1 MKHLLKISIL
11 VLFLFQSI
19 FLSAQ
24 NEHKQK
30 VQTDANEV
38 TVFLDGAQVTR
49 KKTVSLQAGK
59 TELTFSDLSPYID
72 AKSVQVKMSGAV
84 MVTSVNHQ
92 HNYIDTGKVMK
103 PVEVI
108 KRMEAITDELSL
120 ISTNR
125 DILKEEMSFLEA
137 NKKIGGAN
145 SGISAVTLKEA
156 TAFYRERMTSLKK
169 EDYRLQQQIKALNEE
184 YETLRLRAGQE
195 GGTVKRKTV
204 GEVVVD
210 VETKTPVRATI
221 ELTYYVKGANW
232 FPAYDVRAGKIGQPI
247 DLVYKANVRQNT
259 GEDWK
264 NVSLKIS
271 SSNPAQGNVLPA
283 LKTYYLNYNI
293 LAPRYETLLQNDEVA
308 GVVVDELGE
317 PLIGA
322 AITFPGTTIGTVADL
337 NGKFSMKKPN
347 NVSQIRVTYIGYHE
361 QTLPIRDSFMQIV
374 MQPNKQQL
382 DEVVATALQG
392 RVAGVAVTGAAGSTS
407 KIRIRGT
414 KSISSDPQP
423 ERYDIAMPTESRET
437 PMAVEFDVKIPYTI
451 LSNNKNT
458 LIEVERYALPA
469 QFEYVSIPKIAPE
482 AFLMANASD
491 WQKYNLLDGEA
502 NVFFEDTY
510 VGKTVLDLRN
520 IGDTLSL
527 SLGRDKNISVKRELL
542 KDYTTKKLFGSKKED
557 TRSWKIS
564 TRNGKQQPIDIVILD
579 QVPVSQN
586 NEIEV
591 EVEKQSGGRLNA
603 ETGEVKWVFTL
614 KPAEKKDLKLRYK
627 VKYNKDKILNVE

>member
-1 MKHLLKISIL
+1 MKHLLKTSIL

-72 AKSVQVKMSGAV
+72 AKSVQVKMNGAV

-103 PVEVI
+103 PVEVL

-120 ISTNR
+120 IATNR
-125 DILKEEMSFLEA
+125 DILKEEMNFLEA

-145 SGISAVTLKEA
+145 NGISAVTLKEA

-195 GGTVKRKTV
+195 GGTVKQKTV

-210 VETKTPVRATI
+210 VETKAPVRATI

-232 FPAYDVRAGKIGQPI
+232 FPAYDVRAGKIGEPI
-247 DLVYKANVRQNT
+247 NLVYKANVRQNT
-259 GEDWK
+259 QEDWK

-283 LKTYYLNYNI
+283 LKTYYLNYN
-293 LAPRYETLLQNDEVA
+293 LGAPRYATLLQSDEVA
-308 GVVVDELGE
+308 GVIVDESGE

-322 AITFPGTTIGTVADL
+322 TIMFPGTTIGTLSDVD
-337 NGKFSMKKPN
+337 GKFSMKKPN
-347 NVSQIRVTYIGYHE
+347 NVNQIKVNYIGFIE
-361 QTLPIRDSFMQIV
+361 QTLPIRNTFMQIV
-374 MQPNKQQL
+374 MQSSKQEL
-382 DEVVATALQG
+382 NEVV
-392 RVAGVAVTGAAGSTS
+392 VTGYGTVKKPHLTGAVATVDGYYANS
-407 KIRIRGT
+407 KT
-414 KSISSDPQP
+414 VPAPKP

-469 QFEYVSIPKIAPE
+469 QFEYVSIPKIAPD
-482 AFLMANASD
+482 AFLMANVSD

-502 NVFFEDTY
+502 NIFYEDTY
-510 VGKTVLDLRN
+510 VGKTILDLRN

-564 TRNGKQQPIDIVILD
+564 TRNGKQQPIDIVIYD

-614 KPAEKKDLKLRYK
+614 KPAEKKDLELRYK

>member
-1 MKHLLKISIL
+1 MKHLLKTSIL

-72 AKSVQVKMSGAV
+72 AKSVQVKMNGAV

-103 PVEVI
+103 PVEVL

-120 ISTNR
+120 IATNR
-125 DILKEEMSFLEA
+125 DILKEEMNFLEA

-145 SGISAVTLKEA
+145 NGISAVTLKEA

-195 GGTVKRKTV
+195 GGTVKQKTV

-232 FPAYDVRAGKIGQPI
+232 FPAYDVRAGKIGEPI
-247 DLVYKANVRQNT
+247 NLVYKANVRQNT
-259 GEDWK
+259 QEDWK

-283 LKTYYLNYNI
+283 LKTYYLNYN
-293 LAPRYETLLQNDEVA
+293 LGAPRYAMLLQSDEVA
-308 GVVVDELGE
+308 GVIVDESGE

-322 AITFPGTTIGTVADL
+322 TIMFPGTTIGTLSDVD
-337 NGKFSMKKPN
+337 GKFSMKKPN
-347 NVSQIRVTYIGYHE
+347 NVNQIKVNYIGFIE
-361 QTLPIRDSFMQIV
+361 QTLPIRNTFMQIV
-374 MQPNKQQL
+374 MQSSKQQL
-382 DEVVATALQG
+382 NEVVVTGLQG
-392 RVAGVAVTGAAGSTS
+392 RVAGVSVADANNESL
-407 KIRIRGT
+407 KIRGAN
-414 KSISSDPQP
+414 SIAAPQP
-423 ERYDIAMPTESRET
+423 ERYDIAMPTETRET

-469 QFEYVSIPKIAPE
+469 QFEYVSIPKIAPD
-482 AFLMANASD
+482 AFLMANVSD

-502 NVFFEDTY
+502 NIFYEDTY
-510 VGKTVLDLRN
+510 VGKTILDLRN

-564 TRNGKQQPIDIVILD
+564 TRNGKQQPIDIVIYD

-614 KPAEKKDLKLRYK
+614 KPAEKKDLELRYK